1 MSSGDKE
8 QLPAPVA
15 PARGARAG
23 QQHSEG
29 SSSYAFLQQQTCALI
44 QWKVMYGQCSVDPI
58 AQHSIILHPAFHAE
72 AMPTALTNA
81 LTNALDK
88 RSAQP
93 SASSPLHCQ
102 KPVGHK
108 WHAIEPCICP
118 ASTCC
123 QVSGVMSTGQ
133 RRDLIILWALE
144 QPGATTSWISEA
156 QQQQQLSTVCLPV
169 CLPVNCLSV
178 CLSVCRSTVY
188 LSVWCH

>member
-1 MSSGDKE
+1 
-8 QLPAPVA
+8 
-15 PARGARAG
+15 
-23 QQHSEG
+23 
-29 SSSYAFLQQQTCALI
+29 
-44 QWKVMYGQCSVDPI
+44 MYGQCSVDPI

-93 SASSPLHCQ
+93 TSLSEASWTPMTLQ
-102 KPVGHK
+102 LNP
-108 WHAIEPCICP
+108 AIEPCICP

-144 QPGATTSWISEA
+144 QPGATTS
-156 QQQQQLSTVCLPV
+156 
-169 CLPVNCLSV
+169 
-178 CLSVCRSTVY
+178 
-188 LSVWCH
+188 